1 MKYKL
6 GKTNIV
12 VESEINGFRSKM
24 LQILELLTR
33 DKNYSIRMASLISTF
48 LKSVRIE
55 GSPLAVKSHILFHDL
70 GGSYLYLEIRGELKD
85 HYNLLGT
92 SAPKNF
98 RVNAIEGGID
108 CSFHGNFKTDRL
120 EEIKRVYKTKS
131 KLELMSKLQNRN
143 EELKTSLINLKTA
156 KDLNARMEQELEV
169 GREIQLSMLPLNFPS
184 NEHFDLFA
192 KLVPAREVGGD
203 FYDFQLIDDQHLYF
217 VVGDVSGK
225 GVPAALLMAV
235 TKTMLKSSISSDLS
249 TAQVISRV
257 NNELSRDNEKCMF
270 ITIFMAI
277 LDFKN
282 GVLRYTNAG
291 HNPSYFCHNG
301 EIKMLDVIHGPVV
314 GAIEG
319 IEYGEE
325 ELKLEQDGVL
335 FAYTDGVTEA
345 QDRNGTLYSDAKL
358 IQFIESNYE
367 SSVRD
372 LIDDVILSVHE
383 HELNTEQSDD
393 ITAMALRFNYTPDQK
408 SLMLELKIENRIDSI
423 PEACNSVEEFM
434 SNNGF
439 GAKAPQVNIILDEIL
454 SNTIRYAYGDTE
466 LHWIEVDAEIE
477 NDKLI
482 LTFQDD
488 GKAFDPFK
496 MDSPD
501 TALGVEER
509 DIGGLGVHIVKSLAQ
524 EYNYTRKDDKNI
536 IKLIISKT

>member
-1 MKYKL
+1 
-6 GKTNIV
+6 
-12 VESEINGFRSKM
+12 
-24 LQILELLTR
+24 
-33 DKNYSIRMASLISTF
+33 
-48 LKSVRIE
+48 
-55 GSPLAVKSHILFHDL
+55 
-70 GGSYLYLEIRGELKD
+70 
-85 HYNLLGT
+85 
-92 SAPKNF
+92 
-98 RVNAIEGGID
+98 
-108 CSFHGNFKTDRL
+108 
-120 EEIKRVYKTKS
+120 
-131 KLELMSKLQNRN
+131 
-143 EELKTSLINLKTA
+143 
-156 KDLNARMEQELEV
+156 MEQELEV

-203 FYDFQLIDDQHLYF
+203 FYDFHLIDDQHLYF

-282 GVLRYTNAG
+282 GLLRYTNAG

-301 EIKMLDVIHGPVV
+301 EIKSLDVIHGPVV
-314 GAIEG
+314 GAMEG

-325 ELKLEQDGVL
+325 ELELNQDGVL

-345 QDRNGTLYSDAKL
+345 QDENGSLYSDQKL
-358 IQFIESNYE
+358 IKFIQSNCA

-372 LIDDVILSVHE
+372 LIHDVILSVHE
-383 HELNTEQSDD
+383 HEMDTQQSDD
-393 ITAMALRFNYTPDQK
+393 ITAMALRFNYNADQK
-408 SLMLELKIENRIDSI
+408 ALKLELEIENRIDRI
-423 PEACNSVEEFM
+423 PGACNSVGEFM

-439 GAKAPQVNIILDEIL
+439 GAKVPQVNIILDEIL
-454 SNTIRYAYGDTE
+454 SNTIRYAYGDERT
-466 LHWIEVDAEIE
+466 HWINLKVEIE

-482 LTFQDD
+482 LTFEDD

-496 MDSPD
+496 MDTPD

-509 DIGGLGVHIVKSLAQ
+509 DIGGLGVHIVKSLVQ
-524 EYNYTRKDDKNI
+524 EYKYTRKDDENI
-536 IKLIISKT
+536 IKLIIAKT